1 VTSPSRWRA
10 RRGWQVPSE
19 ISSREGWGE
28 RRSPSRGKELE
39 GAAPR
44 GVPRPKRASKVDV
57 ARSMPRLSI
66 LENPDPGV
74 SQALVPK
81 SESGRAPGPRQPE
94 PHPHQARGSGSGT
107 STNPRVV
114 QVAGDGR
121 RRSARRR
128 SKSAG
133 HTARRRPPGVGPTG
147 LARDARPGLPLEPLL
162 QRLVDAD
169 VAPLDDGDERRGPCS
184 TPSRLAR
191 SFPEGASAGSF
202 ARPGRPDLRAPAPRP
217 GIYPSSSIRPRSRR
231 GHHEL
236 HGDRWLAG
244 VERGSRDRVKGDGS
258 GFEACGRDPAS
269 RPAAR

>member
-28 RRSPSRGKELE
+28 LRSPSRGKELE

-57 ARSMPRLSI
+57 ARSMPRLWI
-66 LENPDPGV
+66 LENPGPGV

-94 PHPHQARGSGSGT
+94 PHQAHGSGPGT
-107 STNPRVV
+107 STNPRFV
-114 QVAGDGR
+114 QVPQDSQGTPA
-121 RRSARRR
+121 
-128 SKSAG
+128 
-133 HTARRRPPGVGPTG
+133 
-147 LARDARPGLPLEPLL
+147 GLPLEPLL

-191 SFPEGASAGSF
+191 SFPEGAPAGWF
-202 ARPGRPDLRAPAPRP
+202 ARPGRPGLRAPAPGPGSPARVRP
-217 GIYPSSSIRPRSRR
+217 DLGPAAVTTSCRGIAGWPEWRGARGIESRGR
-231 GHHEL
+231 
-236 HGDRWLAG
+236 
-244 VERGSRDRVKGDGS
+244 DGS